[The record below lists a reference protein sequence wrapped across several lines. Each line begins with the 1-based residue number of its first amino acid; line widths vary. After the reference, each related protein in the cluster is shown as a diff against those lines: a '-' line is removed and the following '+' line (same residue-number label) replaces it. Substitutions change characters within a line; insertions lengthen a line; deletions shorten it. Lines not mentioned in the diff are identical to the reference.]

1 MPTYRRSRS
10 IPKTFSAND
19 DRDKPAH
26 SDRAMTAARRRAA
39 RVRSSRHNRAWLRC
53 RSRCAERASRA
64 SRSTA
69 IPPPATGANVST
81 IIAASAQDHGERKNP
96 SRSRQTRTSSSPAK
110 NHKHATFDALQQLG
124 VLLVEEGQRH
134 HVRVRDDG
142 AGHRAFEPAKVP
154 TRNTLPLWTTCALQR
169 PRLGYNPANTRCGGQ
184 GLPDRPPLWHRLG
197 PRDMALEAKRSRHVA
212 VAIPAFAIAGIIA
225 VSLRQQCAQPQQQD
239 VAHS

>member
-1 MPTYRRSRS
+1 VFANGRAESASTVGCGGGEMPTYRRSRS

-169 PRLGYNPANTRCGGQ
+169 PRLGYTPRT
-184 GLPDRPPLWHRLG
+184 PDAADKDSPTDRLYG
-197 PRDMALEAKRSRHVA
+197 IASADAIWPSKPSVFAMSR
-212 VAIPAFAIAGIIA
+212 
-225 VSLRQQCAQPQQQD
+225 
-239 VAHS
+239 